1 MNDGIEFESRFPGT
15 SPRRSERATR
25 PGGDARRVLR
35 YSKILYIL
43 IFIIICTNFTEVPA
57 SDSREIIDNI
67 LNRDADP
74 VRAGPDATGARGTLQ
89 APRGDARRTLFRRVL
104 VVALQPGTTTRDVTV
119 RF

>member
-35 YSKILYIL
+35 YSKNLYIL
-43 IFIIICTNFTEVPA
+43 IFIIIFTNFTEVPA

-74 VRAGPDATGARGTLQ
+74 GPGRAGRVRTSLHVTGPGGRRAADAISASPRRGT
-89 APRGDARRTLFRRVL
+89 ATCNNDP
-104 VVALQPGTTTRDVTV
+104 
-119 RF
+119 